1 MNYNMK
7 NVCNTAADA
16 AFNAELAASIEAASL
31 RSAAAWAVLEAAD
44 EAAAVVTTAR
54 RAAARA
60 AHQEYLKML
69 PITNGSDTDSAL

>member
-1 MNYNMK
+1 MRISRSL
-7 NVCNTAADA
+7 TDA
-16 AFNAELAASIEAASL
+16 AFNAELASSIEAASL
-31 RSAAAWAVLEAAD
+31 RSAAAWAALEAAD